1 MDNLVEYVVQPGNG
15 RAGAL
20 LVGSHTRKNQF
31 QKPSDKD
38 YVIVTPE
45 GNIAELTARIR
56 SHDGFQDESDD
67 SLRVM
72 DGDVEYGLC
81 LLSRIAFQ
89 NRISNVLSDNFVQK
103 DWAI

>member
-1 MDNLVEYVVQPGNG
+1 MIKPENG
-15 RAGAL
+15 EAGAL
-20 LVGSHTRKNQF
+20 LVGSHTRSDKS

-45 GNIAELTARIR
+45 GRTADIIARI
-56 SHDGFQDESDD
+56 HGHEGFQEESDD
-67 SLRVM
+67 SLRVV
-72 DGDVEYGLC
+72 DGEVEYGLC

-89 NRISNVLSDNFVQK
+89 NRISAVLLDNFVQK